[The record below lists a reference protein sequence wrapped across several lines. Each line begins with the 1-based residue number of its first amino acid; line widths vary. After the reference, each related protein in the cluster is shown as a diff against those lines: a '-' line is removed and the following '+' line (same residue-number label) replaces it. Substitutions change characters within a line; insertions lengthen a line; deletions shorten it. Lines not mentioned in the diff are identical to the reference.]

1 MYTLPGGGVVAA
13 VGAAVVVAVA
23 AAGPASPTHV
33 YAPASTRMLKAGLQT
48 TAQIPS
54 V

>member
-1 MYTLPGGGVVAA
+1 MYILPGGGVVAA
-13 VGAAVVVAVA
+13 VGAAVVVGVA
-23 AAGPASPTHV
+23 AAGPAGPTPV
-33 YAPASTRMLKAGLQT
+33 YVPASTRLLKADLQT